1 MDSDPHCIFCKIVA
15 KQIPAK
21 IVYED
26 EHVLAFYDL
35 HPQSPVHVL
44 TIPKEHIAS
53 LAHATDAH
61 TELLGRCLRVTAKIA
76 VDLGVAEKGY
86 RTVINTGNDGGQSV
100 HHLHVHLLAGRQHGW
115 PPG

>member
-1 MDSDPHCIFCKIVA
+1 MEPNCIFCKIVA

-21 IVYED
+21 IAYED
-26 EHVLAFYDL
+26 EHVLAFHDL

-44 TIPKEHIAS
+44 VIPKEHVAS
-53 LAHATDAH
+53 LAHTTDAH
-61 TELLGRCLRVTAKIA
+61 AAVLGQCLRAVAIIA
-76 VDLGVAEKGY
+76 EQLGVANSGY
-86 RTVINTGNDGGQSV
+86 RTVINTGNDGGQTV